1 MLVALIIVFAALVA
15 IGIVAWRKR
24 KNIERELERYSV
36 SPQELHTFIASGQK
50 LAIFDVRQAL
60 DLLAYPEKIPGAERV
75 PPEEVLAKPDIIPR
89 DQDVVV
95 YCTCPTGHYS
105 EGSGCCCLLHVP
117 KREDQP
123 QGLASRTDARILA
136 GEIPDGRLGGLESHG
151 FPRRAVSRVINFP
164 APRGRDAQGV
174 TKSTVRSR
182 CRGG

>member
-15 IGIVAWRKR
+15 ITIVAWRKR
-24 KNIERELERYSV
+24 KSIERELERYSV

-95 YCTCPTGHYS
+95 YCTCPS
-105 EGSGCCCLLHVP
+105 EKTSRRVLGRTLRLGFSRVRFLAG
-117 KREDQP
+117 
-123 QGLASRTDARILA
+123 GLAAWKTM
-136 GEIPDGRLGGLESHG
+136 G
-151 FPRRAVSRVINFP
+151 FPVEPYRGSLAFSSPGSAARRA
-164 APRGRDAQGV
+164 
-174 TKSTVRSR
+174 
-182 CRGG
+182 